1 MSHLLQPQIIL
12 LREGTENNKGK
23 EQVISNINS
32 CTALVDVVKTTL
44 GPRGMDKMICDER
57 STTISND
64 GATIIKLLDVV
75 HPAAKSL
82 SDVAKSQDNEVG
94 DGTTSVTVFSGELLK
109 EAKNFIEDG
118 MHAQTIMKGYWKAL
132 GVARESLKELCF
144 NLDDKSDEEKRTLLL
159 RCAATSLNSK
169 LISNYKEFFAEMI
182 VKAVEI
188 LEDYGDKSLIGIKH
202 ITGGSVTDS
211 FLVDGVAFK
220 KTFSYA
226 GFEQQP
232 KKFEK
237 PKIVILN
244 VELELKAEKENAEI
258 RIENP
263 DDYQSIIDAEW
274 KIIYG
279 KLDNIVALGANVVLS
294 KLPIGDLATQYFA
307 DRNIFCAGR
316 VSDEDLKRV
325 TKATGALLQQTCNN
339 LKPEVLGTCGLFEE
353 KQIGAERYNIF
364 SKCEKAKSSTM
375 IIRGGAQQFIEEAE
389 RSVHDAIMVVK
400 RAIKTNSIVAG
411 GGAIEME
418 LSKLIRKYALKIGGK
433 EQLVVLAFAKALEVI
448 PRTLAQNSGIDSVDV
463 INKLRQKHDVSS
475 DGANWGVNCFQGG
488 IVDTYATF
496 VWEPTMLKVNVLSA
510 ATEAACMIL
519 SVDQTIKNPKSE
531 QAQADARKKAAGR
544 GALPGMDRGGRG
556 RQVMQGGRGR

>member
-1 MSHLLQPQIIL
+1 MSHMLQPQIVL
-12 LREGTENNKGK
+12 LREGTENNKGR
-23 EQVISNINS
+23 EQIISNINS
-32 CTALVDVVKTTL
+32 VTALVDVVRTTL
-44 GPRGMDKMICDER
+44 GPRGMDKMIVDDR
-57 STTISND
+57 QTTISND
-64 GATIIKLLDVV
+64 GATIIKLLDVI
-75 HPAAKSL
+75 HPAAGSL
-82 SDVAKSQDNEVG
+82 ADVAKSQDNEVG
-94 DGTTSVTVFSGELLK
+94 DGTTSVTIFAGELLK

-118 MHAQTIMKGYWKAL
+118 MHSQIIMKGFWTAL
-132 GVARESLKELCF
+132 GIAREKLKELCF
-144 NLDDKSDEEKRTLLL
+144 TIDDKSAEEKRTLLL

-169 LISNYKEFFAEMI
+169 LISSYKDFFAEMV
-182 VKAVEI
+182 VKAVER
-188 LEDYGDKSLIGIKH
+188 LEDYGDKTLIGMKH

-232 KKFEK
+232 KQFDN

-279 KLDNIVALGANVVLS
+279 KLENIVNLGANVVLS

-316 VSDEDLKRV
+316 VANEDLQRV
-325 TKATGALLQQTCNN
+325 SKATGALLQQTCNN
-339 LKPEVLGTCGLFEE
+339 LKPEILGHCGLFEE
-353 KQIGAERYNIF
+353 KQIGADRYNIF
-364 SKCEKAKSSTM
+364 NNCIKSKSSTLV
-375 IIRGGAQQFIEEAE
+375 IRGGADQFIEEAE

-400 RAIKTNSIVAG
+400 RAIKSNSVVAG

-418 LSKLIRKYALKIGGK
+418 LSKHIRKHALTIGGK

-475 DGANWGVNCFQGG
+475 YGATFGVNCFEGG
-488 IVDTYATF
+488 IIDTYASF
-496 VWEPTMLKVNVLSA
+496 VWEPTILKQNVLSA

-519 SVDQTIKNPKSE
+519 SVDQTIRNPKSE
-531 QAQADARKKAAGR
+531 QAQQDQRKQQMA
-544 GALPGMDRGGRG
+544 RGG
-556 RQVMQGGRGR
+556 VPGGRR